1 MASRRTTALLV
12 VLILFGGLSLAAGEA
27 IDAPPTLTVT
37 NKDDTTHRV
46 TAYTV
51 EERQTALLMNFA
63 VTTSDGERRLA
74 TLSQLVWPDGFRNVT
89 LTDDEIPTQRI
100 TVDPGDEATTTID
113 GWTPGNV
120 TVYIV
125 EDLGDNETHIKTDIK
140 TCTVREQEH
149 SITLKDSGGGG
160 SSSCSSSVG
169 WLLP

>member
-12 VLILFGGLSLAAGEA
+12 VLILLGGFSLAAGEA

-51 EERQTALLMNFA
+51 EDRQSALLMNFA
-63 VTTSDGERRLA
+63 VTTIDGERRLA

-100 TVDPGDEATTTID
+100 TIDPGDEATTTID

-125 EDLGDNETHIKTDIK
+125 EDLENNETHIKTDIK

-160 SSSCSSSVG
+160 FSSCSSSVG